1 MDGVEPAESPKVV
14 ESAQRSERTPKDM
27 AVSLLVLLVP
37 IALLLLFYRFVLD
50 GDEPVR
56 VDPAPTVATA
66 RAANVFP
73 ISEPTG
79 LDDGWIPVSA
89 SWQPVDGGRV
99 LRIGYVTP
107 DGAGVQVVQT
117 NAPVDSFLPIELT
130 DKARPEGSVGVGGTA
145 WQAYTSRPGE
155 RALVL
160 LEPDRTVYVLGS
172 ASQDELRELAASLK

>member
-1 MDGVEPAESPKVV
+1 MDGVEPAESPEVV

-27 AVSLLVLLVP
+27 ALSLLVLLVP

-50 GDEPVR
+50 GDEPVP

-66 RAANVFP
+66 RAANLFP

-79 LDDGWIPVSA
+79 LDDGWTPVSA
-89 SWQPVDGGRV
+89 AWQQVEGGRA

-107 DGAGVQVVQT
+107 GGGGVQVVQT
-117 NAPVDSFLPIELT
+117 DAPVDSFLPIELSAS
-130 DKARPEGSVGVGGTA
+130 ARPEGSVDVAGTA
-145 WQAYTSRPGE
+145 WQVYTARPGE

-172 ASQDELRELAASLK
+172 ASEDELRELAASLK